1 MIFTEFKKVNITLPV
16 QLLEKSKQLIDRGLY
31 SNFSDLIRSSLRRE
45 IKEEAELLKDMNEW
59 RSLVESI
66 REDLTKTE
74 LAKLSK
80 VEILKR
86 LKRSREKVYN
96 ENYA

>member
-1 MIFTEFKKVNITLPV
+1 M
-16 QLLEKSKQLIDRGLY
+16 
-31 SNFSDLIRSSLRRE
+31 IRSSLRRE